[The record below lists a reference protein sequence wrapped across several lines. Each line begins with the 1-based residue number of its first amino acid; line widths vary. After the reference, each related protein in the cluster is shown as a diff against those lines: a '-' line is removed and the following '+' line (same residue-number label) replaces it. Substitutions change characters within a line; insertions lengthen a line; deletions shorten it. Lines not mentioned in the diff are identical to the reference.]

1 MGQVGRC
8 TAGASAPTVPTTAF
22 AVPAWRLAEKG
33 KPGVTR
39 GRKATGLARSAGTEA
54 SSQPGCRSQEVG
66 VITARPRLVALVR
79 VLAVAAIGLA
89 AAASARPI

>member
-1 MGQVGRC
+1 MGRVGRC
-8 TAGASAPTVPTTAF
+8 TAAPPGHTVPTTAN

-39 GRKATGLARSAGTEA
+39 GRKATGLARLVRTGA

-66 VITARPRLVALVR
+66 VSTARPLLGALAR
-79 VLAVAAIGLA
+79 VLAVVALALA
-89 AAASARPI
+89 ASASARPI